1 MWKRI
6 IVVACLLAL
15 MSGMGC
21 STMGEATGK
30 AVKGV
35 ENAADDF
42 KNGYR
47 RGKAL

>member
-6 IVVACLLAL
+6 VVLVCLAFLLGA
-15 MSGMGC
+15 GC
-21 STMGEATGK
+21 SSMGEVTGK

-42 KNGYR
+42 KHGYR
-47 RGKAL
+47 KGRGQ

>member
-6 IVVACLLAL
+6 VVVVWL
-15 MSGMGC
+15 MMVLGNGC
-21 STMGEATGK
+21 STMGEVTGK

-42 KNGYR
+42 KQGYR
-47 RGKAL
+47 KGKTQ